1 MGIDVNS
8 LYTVTA
14 RAFAEEITGNADAIE
29 LPRQWT
35 FALRRALDRGIAEVE
50 PKWAAAPV
58 TRPAS
63 LGVVLKTD
71 DSDQNRWVCCVCGE
85 IGPNPAF
92 SIDGFT
98 LGDHLVDK
106 HCLTGEATA
115 LLRRLADLVAQLPI
129 DQVGDYPEP
138 TR

>member
-1 MGIDVNS
+1 MPEITEEMRARARSAFTYSVTGERGPIPIPPLWFAAVDNA
-8 LYTVTA
+8 VTA
-14 RAFAEEITGNADAIE
+14 AVAALPEAADA
-29 LPRQWT
+29 
-35 FALRRALDRGIAEVE
+35 
-50 PKWAAAPV
+50 APAP
-58 TRPAS
+58 RPAS
-63 LGVVLKTD
+63 LGVVLATD
-71 DSDQNRWVCCVCGE
+71 DTDQNRWVCCVCGE